1 MKYILLLFITISFA
15 QTKKNIDGKYLAIN
29 NDVIYGIKIN
39 TNLNEINFYYHKKD
53 TDTIQNW
60 KKFITKNIS
69 WNSSKTKYYVVE
81 KVFSN
86 KNNNPNQALIE
97 SSNEAQAKMLFF
109 NNQNSIEMSCNEII
123 RDFRNRY
130 DCKTEIIQ
138 FQRIE

>member
-60 KKFITKNIS
+60 KKFVTKNIS

-86 KNNNPNQALIE
+86 KNDNPNQALIE
-97 SSNEAQAKMLFF
+97 SSNEAQARMLFF